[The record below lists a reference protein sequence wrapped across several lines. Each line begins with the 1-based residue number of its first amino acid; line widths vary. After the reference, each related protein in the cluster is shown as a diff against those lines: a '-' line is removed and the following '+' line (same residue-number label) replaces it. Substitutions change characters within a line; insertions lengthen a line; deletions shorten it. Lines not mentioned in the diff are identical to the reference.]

1 MKPKQFVFPVFTG
14 ILLGIHEFS
23 NSLKTD
29 VFPFKFLFYYGLFWL
44 MVILGLI
51 QLIRGMVNY
60 INIDDSSRLKVFVV
74 YVVIVT
80 ALLIHHL
87 YRENNDKSQ
96 SLILVGQNKKIEGRE
111 STMLDFK
118 SNGSLKIIAS
128 YKFSD
133 AYFWGSYKKDGD
145 TLLLDINPDFRMGRK
160 GLIKNNNFQ
169 FLDDTINNSTY
180 YLIDISY
187 RVKEHD

>member
-1 MKPKQFVFPVFTG
+1 
-14 ILLGIHEFS
+14 
-23 NSLKTD
+23 
-29 VFPFKFLFYYGLFWL
+29 
-44 MVILGLI
+44 
-51 QLIRGMVNY
+51 
-60 INIDDSSRLKVFVV
+60 
-74 YVVIVT
+74 
-80 ALLIHHL
+80 
-87 YRENNDKSQ
+87 
-96 SLILVGQNKKIEGRE
+96 
-111 STMLDFK
+111 MLDFK